1 MSRKTQ
7 FILVAALG
15 AVLAGCGSKAN
26 DDDQPPPVVVTPRQE
41 DQFGTNFGA
50 AFRRDPN
57 SDPVNVADSDVVP
70 LSLTNE
76 AVVIN

>member
-1 MSRKTQ
+1 MMKK

-15 AVLAGCGSKAN
+15 ATLAACGSKADN
-26 DDDQPPPVVVTPRQE
+26 GDQPPPVVVTPRQE
-41 DQFGTNFGA
+41 DQFGANFGA

-57 SDPVNVADSDVVP
+57 SDPVNVADTDIVP

-76 AVVIN
+76 AVAIN